1 MKKCIIFLPIIYGLL
16 GYNGN
21 FSFTVLIDSFT
32 DQFGYDKHKRRVIL
46 SVLSAEKYGRPYPF
60 SLWFYMIE
68 MSKYLGSSMFKY

>member
-46 SVLSAEKYGRPYPF
+46 SVLSAEKYGGLYPVVPHD
-60 SLWFYMIE
+60 
-68 MSKYLGSSMFKY
+68 